1 MHQQWLDRDN
11 FSTFLCFYIIFVHEK
26 YLLVHPRM
34 VDFSGKVQFITFD
47 QSHPLKGCRSQ
58 KSLSDNK
65 RPMKSLKIMIMD
77 KKTHPKLYKLKL
89 CKQSATF
96 SIIVYFLSC
105 KIYAWLNF
113 CTMKLPFIKT
123 APVLHPFHFV
133 HKTWEHFLLI
143 SQCLYSDFFL
153 FLHSAHV

>member
-1 MHQQWLDRDN
+1 MHRQWLDRDN

-77 KKTHPKLYKLKL
+77 KKTHPKLYKVKL
-89 CKQSATF
+89 CKQSAIF

-105 KIYAWLNF
+105 KIYAWLYYEIIIHKNSPCFTSISF
-113 CTMKLPFIKT
+113 CAQNLRTLSPHIPMSI
-123 APVLHPFHFV
+123 
-133 HKTWEHFLLI
+133 
-143 SQCLYSDFFL
+143 
-153 FLHSAHV
+153 